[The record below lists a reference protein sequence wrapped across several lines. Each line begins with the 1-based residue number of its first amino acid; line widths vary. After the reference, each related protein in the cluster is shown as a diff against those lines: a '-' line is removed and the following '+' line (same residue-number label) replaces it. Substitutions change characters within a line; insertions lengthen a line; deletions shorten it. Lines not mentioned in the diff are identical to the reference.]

1 MLQPKPTKAPA
12 IKRVSVNN
20 WLKGKT
26 STEDDGRVDNE
37 GLTASQNV
45 LLEQNGVIRPW
56 PSMVAYGPQPTGT
69 ILGELG
75 EFKEIDGATA
85 TKYFITVQN
94 VSGTATVW
102 IRKDQ
107 DAWIQCTGKTYDLT
121 ADCHFSQID
130 DKVLITNGV
139 DNLSYLDIDP
149 SSVTYHDVVPF
160 TAVNTPSGGG
170 AVQTGMAGTT
180 YTISYKVTASNQG
193 ESAGS
198 AAFTVTT
205 LQPRGNWDGSTKYVT
220 ITADRETNAS
230 YYHVYVN
237 DAYTSTSGQWEYIGS
252 VRDPGSGATWTFV
265 DTGAVSPDY
274 TRTAPIA
281 DSSIGPKAKRSAVVN
296 GRVFLIGDPDSPRDI
311 IFGGDTLGNEINFSP
326 YGGGGSTQ
334 VGAGGKE
341 VPVKVVSFRTGRGEP
356 AITVLCQSTGG
367 KGKRYILTPQSI
379 TIGTTPIS
387 YFQVDE
393 DNGED
398 GTDAPDGVISYQDAL
413 WYPSLDGFKSTYT
426 KQQIQNI
433 LSTDKVSGKI
443 QPDVDNISLQY
454 LDKCVGV
461 AYKGR
466 LYWTLPV
473 GSTTNNQIWTLDLE
487 RGRGWMLPR
496 TANADWLMVYE
507 DNTGA
512 THLCALV
519 NNEIFEFS
527 YSALTSDDGVA
538 FGTYARS
545 GIIKFSEDG
554 MDWASVIDVTFVL
567 LRPRGNI
574 NLTVSGLTE
583 DNESSQAIGA
593 NAYSA
598 VTDITGWG
606 ETGWGVSGWGETVT
620 VPDSTGITRKTTTIE
635 IDEELNWLYWEL
647 STDEAGV
654 DYALSDVIIRYI
666 PIGTKDLTT

>member
-1 MLQPKPTKAPA
+1 MLQPKATTPPA

-69 ILGELG
+69 ILGEIG
-75 EFKEIDGATA
+75 EYKEVDGATV
-85 TKYFITVQN
+85 TKWMITVQN
-94 VSGTATVW
+94 VSGTAKVY
-102 IRKDQ
+102 IRKDS
-107 DAWIQCTGKTYDLT
+107 DAWIVCNGKTYDLT
-121 ADCHFSQID
+121 ADCHFSQVD

-139 DNLSYLDIDP
+139 DNLSYLDIP
-149 SSVTYHDVVPF
+149 TKTVIPF
-160 TAVNTPSGGG
+160 TAVNTPSGLTTTE
-170 AVQTGMAGTT
+170 AAALTGTNFSL
-180 YTISYKVTASNQG
+180 SYKVTSSNQG
-193 ESAGS
+193 ESAAS
-198 AAFTVTT
+198 AAVVETVDTI
-205 LQPRGNWDGSTKYVT
+205 RGNWNGTTEYVD
-220 ITADRETNAS
+220 ITADRETGAS
-230 YYHVYVN
+230 YYHIYLN
-237 DAYTSTSGQWEYIGS
+237 DASTTTSGQWEYIGS
-252 VRDPGSGATWTFV
+252 VRDPGSGATWTFR
-265 DTGAVSPDY
+265 DTGSVSPDY
-274 TRTAPIA
+274 TRTAPVG
-281 DSSIGPKAKRSAVVN
+281 DSSIGPKAKRSSVVN
-296 GRVFLIGDPDSPRDI
+296 GRVFLIGDPDNPRDI

-326 YGGGGSTQ
+326 YGGGGTTQ

-367 KGKRYILTPQSI
+367 RGKRYILTPQSI
-379 TIGTTPIS
+379 TIGSTPIS

-426 KQQIQNI
+426 KQQVQNI

-443 QPDVDNISLQY
+443 QPDVDNISLAY

-466 LYWTLPV
+466 LYWSLPV

-496 TANADWLMVYE
+496 IANVDWLMVYE
-507 DNTGA
+507 DNTGS
-512 THLCALV
+512 THLIALS

-545 GIIKFSEDG
+545 GIIKFSKDG

-598 VTDITGWG
+598 VTDIAGWG
-606 ETGWGVSGWGETVT
+606 ELGWGLGGWGETVT
-620 VPDSTGITRKTTTIE
+620 IPDSTGITRKTTTIE

-647 STDEAGV
+647 STDESGV

-666 PIGTKDLTT
+666 PIGTKDLSE